1 MPKVLVDNCSQGFF
15 KLMRINLRNYFN
27 VEIEMTENLLDQLS
41 DLESDCLA
49 VVSVDNEYSENCEII
64 NKHIEEKNLNIC
76 FAVIGKVKKYQ
87 KCTFEVESEKS
98 WPMLIR
104 GLGQYITEN
113 NIDIELP
120 DEDYF
125 AIEPD
130 ILKSISRCSNDIY
143 IKIERKGFSPRY
155 MKRIHAGEIFEAED
169 VDRYVEKGVESFYI
183 ERNGQKDVVKALTVN
198 LMAKLDKSDMAQE
211 ERLSVN
217 AEAYSNTKV
226 LVQKFGLT
234 PETINCSN
242 ATIQSME
249 KVVEDEPDLFDLY
262 SSLTSEES
270 NELIYNKSQ
279 LTVNMATQIVNALD
293 LDGKDSAVSKLTYA
307 AFFNDIYLNDWDKA
321 KIRSQ
326 IELKESDFGEED
338 VELITTHAAKA
349 LQLLEKYP
357 QLPIG
362 VGEIIKEHH
371 GTKIGKGF
379 SDTLPQDLNQLS
391 VVFLIAEEI
400 ATHFMTED
408 LSTGSGTDY
417 EDILDRVY
425 TRYNQS
431 FARKCVNA
439 LREVIVDKNE

>member
-1 MPKVLVDNCSQGFF
+1 
-15 KLMRINLRNYFN
+15 
-27 VEIEMTENLLDQLS
+27 
-41 DLESDCLA
+41 
-49 VVSVDNEYSENCEII
+49 
-64 NKHIEEKNLNIC
+64 
-76 FAVIGKVKKYQ
+76 
-87 KCTFEVESEKS
+87 
-98 WPMLIR
+98 
-104 GLGQYITEN
+104 
-113 NIDIELP
+113 
-120 DEDYF
+120 
-125 AIEPD
+125 
-130 ILKSISRCSNDIY
+130 
-143 IKIERKGFSPRY
+143 
-155 MKRIHAGEIFEAED
+155 
-169 VDRYVEKGVESFYI
+169 
-183 ERNGQKDVVKALTVN
+183 
-198 LMAKLDKSDMAQE
+198 
-211 ERLSVN
+211 
-217 AEAYSNTKV
+217 
-226 LVQKFGLT
+226 
-234 PETINCSN
+234 
-242 ATIQSME
+242 
-249 KVVEDEPDLFDLY
+249 
-262 SSLTSEES
+262 LTSEES